1 MVDTN
6 GTTQRYFTEICVRHK
21 LKNTSEFVCSITL
34 CLRLFHIG
42 TTEKK
47 NEFLTTSTRE
57 NFKVSFFE
65 WETTVHVSFKR
76 LLHMAMISQQKLLP
90 LNLKDLD

>member
-1 MVDTN
+1 M
-6 GTTQRYFTEICVRHK
+6 HK

-34 CLRLFHIG
+34 CGRLFHIG

-47 NEFLTTSTRE
+47 NEFLTTSTRA

-65 WETTVHVSFKR
+65 WEFLK
-76 LLHMAMISQQKLLP
+76 P
-90 LNLKDLD
+90 LYMFLSKDYSIWQ